1 MIQKIKTDY
10 INWDAP
16 VSSNVSFDGTVNL
29 GSTYVENV
37 GALNIVSGNVT
48 INLSEASAFTLNL
61 TSNIN
66 NVQVVNYPQ
75 SSGLISFVMI
85 VTADGVARDINWPA
99 SFKWPDNLDPI
110 ITSTNGK
117 KDVFC
122 FFTLDNGINWQ
133 SIISGQNL

>member
-1 MIQKIKTDY
+1 MLQKIKTDY
-10 INWDAP
+10 IDWDAP

-37 GALNIVSGNVT
+37 GALTIVSGNVT

-61 TSNIN
+61 TSDIN
-66 NVQVVNYPQ
+66 NIEVVNYPQ

-85 VTADGVARDINWPA
+85 VTGDGTVRSITWPE
-99 SFKWPDNLDPI
+99 SFKWPDSLDPVV
-110 ITSTNGK
+110 TATLGK
-117 KDVFC
+117 KDIFC